1 MNKQTSNTSTKKF
14 ITNSASREPGSRGE
28 VHDED
33 SKSIQSWLKS
43 HKCENFS
50 EIIDLW
56 EDTMEYRC
64 RQSKHLKD
72 LDSIREFLHN
82 WPSYKLEAAHE
93 LVSFR
98 KF

>member
-1 MNKQTSNTSTKKF
+1 MQTSKTSTKKL
-14 ITNSASREPGSRGE
+14 ITNSASREPESR
-28 VHDED
+28 ED
-33 SKSIQSWLKS
+33 DKDNKSIQAWLKF

-64 RQSKHLKD
+64 RQSKHLKNI
-72 LDSIREFLHN
+72 DSIREFLNN

-93 LVSFR
+93 LVNFR